1 VSNVKDKYKNNLDYN
16 LKQKIIEAVIF
27 QSADPINFKA
37 LEKYVSDKE
46 VLDDILFILKEKYNT
61 SGVNLININNSY
73 AFRTSYEVAEFL
85 NIETLIPKPL
95 SRAATETLS
104 IIAYHQPITR
114 SEIEDIRGVSLSK
127 GTLDLLWELSWIKP
141 GQRRVTP
148 GRPLTWITTNFF
160 LDHFGLKNVSDLP
173 GIDDLK
179 NSGLLEKNNILFNDN
194 IDDE

>member
-1 VSNVKDKYKNNLDYN
+1 MSNLQDKYKNNLDYN

-85 NIETLIPKPL
+85 NIEKLIPKPL

-141 GQRRVTP
+141 GQRRATP
-148 GRPLTWITTNFF
+148 GRPLTWVTTNFF

>member
-1 VSNVKDKYKNNLDYN
+1 VSNLQDKYKNNLDYN

-85 NIETLIPKPL
+85 NIEKLIPKPL

-141 GQRRVTP
+141 GQRRATP
-148 GRPLTWITTNFF
+148 GRPLTWVTTNFF

>member
-1 VSNVKDKYKNNLDYN
+1 VSNVQDKYKNNLDYN

-85 NIETLIPKPL
+85 NIEKLIPKPL

-141 GQRRVTP
+141 GQRRATP
-148 GRPLTWITTNFF
+148 GRPITWVTTNFF

>member
-1 VSNVKDKYKNNLDYN
+1 MSNVQDKYKNNLDYN

-85 NIETLIPKPL
+85 NIEKLIPKPL

>member
-1 VSNVKDKYKNNLDYN
+1 MSNVQDKYKNNLDYN

-27 QSADPINFKA
+27 QSADPINFKV

-46 VLDDILFILKEKYNT
+46 VLDDILFILKEKYNS

-85 NIETLIPKPL
+85 NIEKIIPKPL

-141 GQRRVTP
+141 GQRRATP
-148 GRPLTWITTNFF
+148 GRPLTWVTTNFF

>member
-1 VSNVKDKYKNNLDYN
+1 MSNVKDKYKNNLDYN

>member
-1 VSNVKDKYKNNLDYN
+1 VSNVQEKYNNNLEYN

-27 QSADPINFKA
+27 QSADPIDLKV
-37 LEKYVSDKE
+37 LEKHVPDKE
-46 VLDDILFILKEKYNT
+46 VLDDILFILKEKYNS
-61 SGVNLININNSY
+61 SGVNLININNSF

-85 NIETLIPKPL
+85 NIEKIIPKPL

-127 GTLDLLWELSWIKP
+127 GTLDLLWQLSWIKP
-141 GQRRVTP
+141 GQRRATP
-148 GRPLTWITTNFF
+148 GRPLTWVTTNFF
-160 LDHFGLKNVSDLP
+160 LDHFGLKSVSDLP

>member
-1 VSNVKDKYKNNLDYN
+1 MSNVQDKYSNNLEYN

-27 QSADPINFKA
+27 QSADPIDLKV
-37 LEKYVSDKE
+37 LEKHVPDKE
-46 VLDDILFILKEKYNT
+46 VLDDILFILKEKYNS

-85 NIETLIPKPL
+85 NIEKIIPKPL

-127 GTLDLLWELSWIKP
+127 GTLDLLWQLSWIKP
-141 GQRRVTP
+141 GQRRATP
-148 GRPLTWITTNFF
+148 GRPLTWVTTNFF
-160 LDHFGLKNVSDLP
+160 LDHFGLKSVSDLP

>member
-1 VSNVKDKYKNNLDYN
+1 MSNIQNRYANDLDYN

-27 QSADPINFKA
+27 QSADPIDLKV
-37 LEKYVSDKE
+37 LEKHVPDKE
-46 VLDDILFILKEKYNT
+46 VLDDILFILKEKYNS

-85 NIETLIPKPL
+85 NIEKIIPKPL

-141 GQRRVTP
+141 GQRRATP
-148 GRPLTWITTNFF
+148 GRPLTWVTTNFF

>member
-1 VSNVKDKYKNNLDYN
+1 MSNVQDKYKNNSDYN

-46 VLDDILFILKEKYNT
+46 VLDDILFILKEKYNS

-85 NIETLIPKPL
+85 NIEKIIPKPL

-127 GTLDLLWELSWIKP
+127 GTLDLLWQLSWIKP
-141 GQRRVTP
+141 GQR
-148 GRPLTWITTNFF
+148 LSLI
-160 LDHFGLKNVSDLP
+160 H
-173 GIDDLK
+173 I
-179 NSGLLEKNNILFNDN
+179 
-194 IDDE
+194 